1 MSTEKYPDSEYYGG
15 TRAIPAVEVTSPHP
29 APVSSPTPVQGQIIY
44 ISNGPATANP
54 IVGPG
59 YRPNERF
66 DAENVARPVR
76 PINRWADNICDWPK
90 NLYPSCYCA
99 CCVCWGL
106 YIQAQMAH
114 KVQLMNFWSV
124 VYIAVTFWVITFIL
138 QLIFPS
144 SGIMAWLMAI
154 FSLIFSIILR
164 LRIVA
169 RDNINTPG
177 GALSECFAKRSLY
190 VVARHLYGY
199 SKVLDGDGDPFR
211 PDGYAHQV

>member
-1 MSTEKYPDSEYYGG
+1 MEDSTGPTASFRFMRSERQFHSSCDKSGGNERVGGMNVLINAFPPALAISEVIMSTEKYPDSEYYGG

-106 YIQAQMAH
+106 YIQAQ
-114 KVQLMNFWSV
+114 
-124 VYIAVTFWVITFIL
+124 I
-138 QLIFPS
+138 
-144 SGIMAWLMAI
+144 
-154 FSLIFSIILR
+154 
-164 LRIVA
+164 
-169 RDNINTPG
+169 
-177 GALSECFAKRSLY
+177 AKRSLY